1 MKTPD
6 LANVAKNVQT
16 FMVKRSP
23 EILTGLGIAGM
34 FTTVVLAV
42 KATPKALRNIEETR
56 EELYPLDED
65 RNIPIPKIEIVKS
78 CWKCYVPAAVMGL
91 TSAACLIGATSVSAR
106 RTAALAA
113 AYQISETALTEYR
126 EKVVETIGEKK
137 EKLVREKISEDRVE
151 KQPVTKSEVFITN
164 KGDTLFLEPLSKRYF
179 KSDIELIRKAENRIN
194 KEILQGISGY
204 VSLNEFYDEIGLDH
218 TDLGDDLG
226 WNVDKLIDIEFD
238 PTITDDEKPCLAIHY
253 LNPPKYKYD
262 NLF

>member
-1 MKTPD
+1 MKTPN

-34 FTTVVLAV
+34 FTTVVLSV
-42 KATPKALRNIEETR
+42 KATPKALRNIEDLK
-56 EELYPLDED
+56 EEGM
-65 RNIPIPKIEIVKS
+65 IPVPKIEIVKS
-78 CWKCYVPAAVMGL
+78 CWKCYVPAAIMAV
-91 TSAACLIGATSVSAR
+91 TSTACLIGATSVSAR

-126 EKVVETIGEKK
+126 EKVIETIGEKK
-137 EKLVREKISEDRVE
+137 EKLVREKVSEDRVE

-179 KSDIELIRKAENRIN
+179 KSDIELIRKAENKLN
-194 KEILQGISGY
+194 KEMLQGISGY
-204 VSLNEFYDEIGLDH
+204 VSLNEFYDEIGLDR

-226 WNVDKLIDIEFD
+226 WNAEKLIDVEFD
-238 PTITDDEKPCLAIHY
+238 PTITDDEKPCLAIQY
-253 LNPPKYKYD
+253 AYPPRYKYND
-262 NLF
+262 LF

>member
-42 KATPKALRNIEETR
+42 KATPKALRNIEDL
-56 EELYPLDED
+56 EEEGM
-65 RNIPIPKIEIVKS
+65 IPIPKIEIVKS

-126 EKVVETIGEKK
+126 EKVIETIGEKK
-137 EKLVREKISEDRVE
+137 EKLVREKVSEDRVE

-179 KSDIELIRKAENRIN
+179 KSDIELIRKAENKLN
-194 KEILQGISGY
+194 KEMIQGISGY

-238 PTITDDEKPCLAIHY
+238 PTITDDEKPCLAMHY
-253 LNPPKYKYD
+253 VYAPRYKYND
-262 NLF
+262 LF

>member
-1 MKTPD
+1 MKTPT

-16 FMVKRSP
+16 FVVKRSP

-34 FTTVVLAV
+34 FTTVVLSV
-42 KATPKALRNIEETR
+42 KATPKALRNIEDLK
-56 EELYPLDED
+56 EEGM
-65 RNIPIPKIEIVKS
+65 IPVPKIEIVKS

-126 EKVVETIGEKK
+126 EKVIETIGEKK
-137 EKLVREKISEDRVE
+137 EKLVREKVSEDRVE

-179 KSDIELIRKAENRIN
+179 KSDIELIRKAENKLN
-194 KEILQGISGY
+194 KEMLQGISGY
-204 VSLNEFYDEIGLDH
+204 VSLNEFYDEIGLDR

-226 WNVDKLIDIEFD
+226 WNVEKLIDVEFD
-238 PTITDDEKPCLAIHY
+238 PTITDDEKPCLAIQY
-253 LNPPKYKYD
+253 IYPPKYKYND
-262 NLF
+262 LF

>member
-1 MKTPD
+1 MKTPN

-34 FTTVVLAV
+34 FTTVVLSV
-42 KATPKALRNIEETR
+42 KATPKALRNIEDLK
-56 EELYPLDED
+56 EEGMVPV
-65 RNIPIPKIEIVKS
+65 PKIEIVKS

-126 EKVVETIGEKK
+126 EKVIETIGEKK
-137 EKLVREKISEDRVE
+137 EKLVREKVSENRVE
-151 KQPVTKSEVFITN
+151 KQPVTKSEIFITN

-179 KSDIELIRKAENRIN
+179 KSDIELIRKAENKLN
-194 KEILQGISGY
+194 KEMLQGISGY
-204 VSLNEFYDEIGLDH
+204 VSLNEFYDEIGLER

-226 WNVDKLIDIEFD
+226 WNVDKLIDVEFD
-238 PTITDDEKPCLAIHY
+238 PTITDDEKPCLAIQY
-253 LNPPKYKYD
+253 IYPPKYKYND
-262 NLF
+262 LF

>member
-6 LANVAKNVQT
+6 LSNVAKNVQT

-34 FTTVVLAV
+34 FTTVILAV
-42 KATPKALRNIEETR
+42 KATPKALRNID
-56 EELYPLDED
+56 ELERDGMVPV
-65 RNIPIPKIEIVKS
+65 PKIEIVKS
-78 CWKCYVPAAVMGL
+78 CWKCYIPASVMGL

-151 KQPVTKSEVFITN
+151 NQPVTKSEVFITN
-164 KGDTLFLEPLSKRYF
+164 KGDTLFLEPLSRRYF
-179 KSDIELIRKAENRIN
+179 KSDIELIRKAENKLN
-194 KEILQGISGY
+194 KEMLQGISGY
-204 VSLNEFYDEIGLDH
+204 VSLNEFYDEIGLEH

-253 LNPPKYKYD
+253 MYPPRYKYND
-262 NLF
+262 MF

>member
-1 MKTPD
+1 MKTPN

-34 FTTVVLAV
+34 FTTVVLSV
-42 KATPKALRNIEETR
+42 KATPKALRNIEDLK
-56 EELYPLDED
+56 EEGMVPV
-65 RNIPIPKIEIVKS
+65 PKIEIVKS

-126 EKVVETIGEKK
+126 EKVIETIGEKK
-137 EKLVREKISEDRVE
+137 EKLVREKVSEDRVE
-151 KQPVTKSEVFITN
+151 KQPVTKSEIFITN

-179 KSDIELIRKAENRIN
+179 KSDIELIRKAENKLN
-194 KEILQGISGY
+194 KEMLQGISGY
-204 VSLNEFYDEIGLDH
+204 VSLNEFYDEIGLER

-226 WNVDKLIDIEFD
+226 WNVDKLIDVEFD
-238 PTITDDEKPCLAIHY
+238 PTITDDEKPCLAIQY
-253 LNPPKYKYD
+253 IYPPKYKYND
-262 NLF
+262 LF

>member
-42 KATPKALRNIEETR
+42 KATPKALRNIEQL
-56 EELYPLDED
+56 EEEGM
-65 RNIPIPKIEIVKS
+65 IPIPKIEIVKS

>member
-1 MKTPD
+1 MKTPN

-42 KATPKALRNIEETR
+42 KATPKALRNIEQL
-56 EELYPLDED
+56 EEEGL
-65 RNIPIPKIEIVKS
+65 IPIPKIEIVKS
-78 CWKCYVPAAVMGL
+78 CWKCYIPAAVMGL

-194 KEILQGISGY
+194 KEIIQGISGY

-238 PTITDDEKPCLAIHY
+238 PTKTDDEKPCLAIHY

>member
-1 MKTPD
+1 MKTPN

-34 FTTVVLAV
+34 FTTIVLSV
-42 KATPKALRNIEETR
+42 KATPKALRNIEDLK
-56 EELYPLDED
+56 EEGMVPV
-65 RNIPIPKIEIVKS
+65 PKIEIVKS

-126 EKVVETIGEKK
+126 EKVIETIGEKK
-137 EKLVREKISEDRVE
+137 EKLVREKVSEDRVE
-151 KQPVTKSEVFITN
+151 KQPVTKSEIFITN

-179 KSDIELIRKAENRIN
+179 KSDIELIRKAENKLN
-194 KEILQGISGY
+194 KEMLQGISGY
-204 VSLNEFYDEIGLDH
+204 VSLNEFYDEIGLER

-226 WNVDKLIDIEFD
+226 WNVDKLIDVEFD
-238 PTITDDEKPCLAIHY
+238 PTITDDEKPCLAIQY
-253 LNPPKYKYD
+253 IYPPKYKYND
-262 NLF
+262 LF